1 MVTNFDYLKNEPQ
14 FAPFAN
20 VAISAERIILI
31 DAEASIMNSRRA
43 MEFAVK
49 WMYSVD
55 KALEMPFQDNLQ
67 SLLNAEDYRQLVG
80 RDLWN
85 RMDYI
90 RRCGNNVAH
99 GNRKQGRDEAMLCLE
114 NLFIFLDYVA
124 CCYAVDYQERN
135 FDKTL
140 ISARIEKAKKSREDA
155 KVAREKLEKDQ
166 EKYAQQELDL
176 KKLMEENASLKE
188 ALSARRQEQQATYVP
203 KPLDLSE
210 YETRKMYIDAMLTET
225 GWTQGQDWINEVPLT
240 GMPNKSGVGY
250 ADYVLYDDR
259 HCPLAIIEAKRT
271 CEDVVKGRQQA
282 KLYAD
287 ILEKEAE
294 STELP
299 CRIYLFQGLPKNDK
313 MEWIIQKTVELGVYE
328 VIPVAMKN
336 CVVKLDDKKA
346 KSKVMRWQAIAESA
360 AKQSKRSLIPE
371 VKMPMSYK
379 EAVAYAKELD
389 VKLVPYENEH
399 GMAGTKAAM
408 EQIKK
413 GESIAVFIGPEGGF
427 APEEIALVQDEM
439 QLISLGKRI
448 LRTETAGIAALAIL
462 GYQLESSDMIE

>member
-1 MVTNFDYLKNEPQ
+1 MQHFFVIPEQVGETEIYVTGQDVNHMKNVLRMKIGEQ
-14 FAPFAN
+14 
-20 VAISAERIILI
+20 VEIS
-31 DAEASIMNSRRA
+31 D
-43 MEFAVK
+43 
-49 WMYSVD
+49 
-55 KALEMPFQDNLQ
+55 
-67 SLLNAEDYRQLVG
+67 
-80 RDLWN
+80 
-85 RMDYI
+85 
-90 RRCGNNVAH
+90 GNN
-99 GNRKQGRDEAMLCLE
+99 KKYLCE
-114 NLFIFLDYVA
+114 VSAYEDDQ
-124 CCYAVDYQERN
+124 AV
-135 FDKTL
+135 
-140 ISARIEKAKKSREDA
+140 
-155 KVAREKLEKDQ
+155 
-166 EKYAQQELDL
+166 L
-176 KKLMEENASLKE
+176 KIL
-188 ALSARRQEQQATYVP
+188 
-203 KPLDLSE
+203 
-210 YETRKMYIDAMLTET
+210 ETRE
-225 GWTQGQDWINEVPLT
+225 
-240 GMPNKSGVGY
+240 
-250 ADYVLYDDR
+250 AD
-259 HCPLAIIEAKRT
+259 
-271 CEDVVKGRQQA
+271 
-282 KLYAD
+282 
-287 ILEKEAE
+287 
-294 STELP
+294 TELKSKV
-299 CRIYLFQGLPKNDK
+299 YLFQGLPKNDK